1 MCCRASRGDV
11 MTDSFVRTALALTG
25 ALLAW
30 AADFVFVYVFAAIA
44 CERGYAGKTVAGA
57 GIVPLA
63 SLVATF
69 AAAGVT
75 IWLLRAATRGHPAN
89 DSCGVFASKTKVAV
103 GALAMIA
110 IGLTALP
117 ALLVRGVCA

>member
-1 MCCRASRGDV
+1 

-30 AADFVFVYVFAAIA
+30 AADFVFVYAFAAIA
-44 CERGYAGKTVAGA
+44 CERGYAAKTVAGV

-75 IWLLRAATRGHPAN
+75 IRLLRAATRGHPAN
-89 DSCGVFASKTKVAV
+89 ESLGVFASRTKVAV

-110 IGLTALP
+110 IVLTALP